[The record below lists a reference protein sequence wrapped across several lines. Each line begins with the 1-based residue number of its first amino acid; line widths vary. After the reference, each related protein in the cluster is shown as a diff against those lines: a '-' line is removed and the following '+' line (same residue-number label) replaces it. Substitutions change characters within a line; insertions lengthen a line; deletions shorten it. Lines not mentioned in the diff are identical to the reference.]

1 MQSFTSQP
9 LARQTQE
16 NPFSNPL
23 LLATL
28 IIPHLETYLAAH
40 SKTRFL
46 LLEYAPEHL
55 STVLALQRLVG
66 VDLLKVAALLSAEAA
81 EPKTPGSPRS
91 PPPMLQR
98 RMTHQSKASSVSS
111 LASTALLSATHLRS
125 PDTSPF
131 AKANFLLTSS
141 ASDSEITAFI
151 SAVWKVLIDVSPFY
165 IPEGAPRSSAQF
177 KAAGLQPPRDA
188 SAVASPLIDAQS
200 EYAPLTKAAAMVSP
214 KASMDMPPTPAA
226 TPRAGG
232 SPTEA
237 AGRPHIAHHL
247 KPSLGGGH
255 MRQGSAGAALPPA
268 QQQQPSL
275 AQTMKTHRSTR
286 SLANHRMKLQKVLGR
301 EASLDVDLATA
312 RDFFDGDEYDEE
324 DLLFAA
330 DQRMYMPMFDR
341 PAGARKGNS
350 RKALKWL
357 GLA

>member
-40 SKTRFL
+40 SETRFL

-66 VDLLKVAALLSAEAA
+66 VDLLKVAALLNAEAA
-81 EPKTPGSPRS
+81 EPRPPGSPRS

-98 RMTHQSKASSVSS
+98 RMTHKSKASSVSS
-111 LASTALLSATHLRS
+111 RASTVLLSATHLRS

-131 AKANFLLTSS
+131 ARANFVLTSS

-177 KAAGLQPPRDA
+177 KATSPQFTRDT
-188 SAVASPLIDAQS
+188 SWVASPLIDAQP
-200 EYAPLTKAAAMVSP
+200 EYAPLTKAAALVSP
-214 KASMDMPPTPAA
+214 KASMDMPPTPAL
-226 TPRAGG
+226 TPRAADE
-232 SPTEA
+232 PPA
-237 AGRPHIAHHL
+237 DAGRTHIAHHL
-247 KPSLGGGH
+247 MPLSGH
-255 MRQGSAGAALPPA
+255 ARHGSAGSTHPQ
-268 QQQQPSL
+268 QQQQPPSL
-275 AQTMKTHRSTR
+275 AETIKTHRSTK

-312 RDFFDGDEYDEE
+312 RVFLDGDDEYDDE

>member
-9 LARQTQE
+9 LAKQTQE

-40 SKTRFL
+40 SETRFL

-66 VDLLKVAALLSAEAA
+66 IDLLKVAALLNAEAA
-81 EPKTPGSPRS
+81 EPRPPGSPCA

-98 RMTHQSKASSVSS
+98 RMTHKSKASSVSS
-111 LASTALLSATHLRS
+111 QASTVLLSATHLRS
-125 PDTSPF
+125 PDTSPS
-131 AKANFLLTSS
+131 AKANFVLTSS
-141 ASDSEITAFI
+141 ASDWEITAFI

-177 KAAGLQPPRDA
+177 KATSSQTPRDA
-188 SAVASPLIDAQS
+188 SCVASPLIDAQP
-200 EYAPLTKAAAMVSP
+200 EYAPLTNAAALVSP
-214 KASMDMPPTPAA
+214 KASMDMPPTSMP
-226 TPRAGG
+226 TPRAADE
-232 SPTEA
+232 PPA
-237 AGRPHIAHHL
+237 DAGRAHIAHHL
-247 KPSLGGGH
+247 KSFPGH
-255 MRQGSAGAALPPA
+255 ARHGSAGS
-268 QQQQPSL
+268 QQQQPPSL
-275 AQTMKTHRSTR
+275 AEAIKTHRSTK

-312 RDFFDGDEYDEE
+312 RAFLDGGDEYDDE

-330 DQRMYMPMFDR
+330 EQRMYMPMFDQ
-341 PAGARKGNS
+341 PAGARRGNS